1 MDRLIKTVQNF
12 PGFFCRNADA
22 GQRSGGGKTHDDF
35 PPGKSHHPDKGLC
48 IQRIVVGNDKPLRRK
63 AKRQCQPF
71 TLCRGNLPGQ
81 GNGHTPSCFHSQ
93 DFGCFAFIP
102 EKGSAFLQPAL
113 CQFRQLTGR
122 HIRLPFLPQRLTAVS
137 IPHQKTGFVQSA
149 VYTQQV

>member
-12 PGFFCRNADA
+12 PGFFCRNANT
-22 GQRSGGGKTHDDF
+22 GQRFGRGKTHDDF
-35 PPGKSHHPDKGLC
+35 PPGKSHYPDKGLC
-48 IQRIVVGNDKPLRRK
+48 IQRIVVGNDKPPGRK
-63 AKRQCQPF
+63 AKRQRQSF

-93 DFGCFAFIP
+93 EFGCFAFIP
-102 EKGSAFLQPAL
+102 GKGSAFLQLAL